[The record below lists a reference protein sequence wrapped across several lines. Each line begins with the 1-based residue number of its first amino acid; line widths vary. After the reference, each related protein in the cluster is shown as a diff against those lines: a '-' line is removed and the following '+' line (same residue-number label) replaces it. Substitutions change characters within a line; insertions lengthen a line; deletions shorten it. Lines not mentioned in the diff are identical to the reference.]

1 MNSIVILLLALL
13 TGLALA
19 AAVLSFV
26 VLFHAQATARSSQA
40 RSKEIEEQMES
51 TLRTTEANMQAL
63 AAELHDLERQ
73 PALLAGPAA
82 PRSGFNLGKR
92 TQALRL
98 HRQGESPEKI
108 AASLELPRQE
118 VELLLKV
125 HRIVLS
131 KV

>member
-1 MNSIVILLLALL
+1 MNSLVILLAVV

-26 VLFHAQATARSSQA
+26 VLFHAQSSSRANQV
-40 RSKEIEEQMES
+40 RCRQIEEQVECS
-51 TLRTTEANMQAL
+51 LRAAEAGVQAL
-63 AAELHDLERQ
+63 AAELHDWERQ
-73 PALLAGPAA
+73 PVLSASLPL

-98 HRQGESPEKI
+98 QRHGESPEQI
-108 AASLELPRQE
+108 AASLELPLQE

-131 KV
+131 NI